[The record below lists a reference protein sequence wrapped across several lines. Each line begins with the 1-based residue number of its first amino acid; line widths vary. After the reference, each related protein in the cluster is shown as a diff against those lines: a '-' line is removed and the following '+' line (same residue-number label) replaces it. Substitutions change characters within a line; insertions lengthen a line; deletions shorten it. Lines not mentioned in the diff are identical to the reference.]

1 MFGFGSGYEFC
12 EPASDALAR
21 ADRGGAR
28 SAGGDSLRQ
37 RAGADQP
44 SFSGVVYRAEDR
56 AGAHRAGTADA
67 ERTCGKFSRK
77 VARRMLERQLVQE
90 FVRGASEDRGLEEGV
105 QRRTA
110 AQQPGVFDAA
120 GVRPPRAGAP
130 VAYGSLRTCSRPT
143 AGGRNCAVRR
153 FECRM
158 ISCAEPGGRSE
169 VAAPRRG
176 VGKILLQG
184 YRLPI
189 KTDVA
194 VQHGRFVVSVGAVI

>member
-1 MFGFGSGYEFC
+1 
-12 EPASDALAR
+12 
-21 ADRGGAR
+21 
-28 SAGGDSLRQ
+28 
-37 RAGADQP
+37 
-44 SFSGVVYRAEDR
+44 
-56 AGAHRAGTADA
+56 

-130 VAYGSLRTCSRPT
+130 VAYGSLRTCSWPT
-143 AGGRNCAVRR
+143 AGGRDRAVRR

-158 ISCAEPGGRSE
+158 ISCAEPGGRSTATAVG
-169 VAAPRRG
+169 VAG
-176 VGKILLQG
+176 VAL
-184 YRLPI
+184 
-189 KTDVA
+189 T
-194 VQHGRFVVSVGAVI
+194 